1 MDVWGNGELRGE
13 GEAHK
18 GDKAGPGCPQQAL
31 TDEHTS
37 DRTFP
42 TYPTDFQGMEELT
55 AWTYLFRTDI

>member
-55 AWTYLFRTDI
+55 A